1 MENDTIVTD
10 DHTSSTISE
19 IEKEL
24 VVELP
29 EEDSGLS
36 TPGRDPIWARL
47 LVVVGVLLI
56 FGSTGILGM
65 ERFLTARV
73 EHAVQQEAL
82 LAPQARTSDSP
93 GEKDSTVTG
102 PLNFLLIGSDAR
114 EDDPEN
120 GSRSDTT
127 VVLHIPA
134 SMDKAYLVSVPRDL
148 QVQIPALREVGFGGS
163 FEKINGAF
171 GYGGGG
177 AGGVRLLSQT
187 LSDLMGI
194 RFNGAAIIDF
204 GGFKKVVD
212 QLGGVD
218 LCVDVRTESIH
229 IGFDAEGK
237 FLAPRTGP
245 EGAYYNPLST
255 PKVYEPGCWHFRG
268 WEALDYVRQRKTLPN
283 GDYDRQR
290 HQQDFLRAVLAKIR
304 DQGLADNPLALDS
317 LVQAVG
323 RSLTIDTNGVP
334 IDEVAYALRHVD
346 PGNLTGMTVPSEP
359 QMIGGISYVV
369 ALPGATDLY
378 QALREDDLDAWAASN
393 PTWTNNV

>member
-1 MENDTIVTD
+1 VDETIVADDETSLTISQVGIKEELLTD
-10 DHTSSTISE
+10 DN
-19 IEKEL
+19 
-24 VVELP
+24 P
-29 EEDSGLS
+29 RFRP
-36 TPGRDPIWARL
+36 PGKDPIWARL
-47 LVVVGVLLI
+47 FVVVGVLLL
-56 FGSTGILGM
+56 FGSTGVLGA
-65 ERFLTARV
+65 ERLLTARV
-73 EHAVQQEAL
+73 QQAVHQETL
-82 LAPQARTSDSP
+82 LAPQARTSEGTD
-93 GEKDSTVTG
+93 DRASTVTG

-148 QVQIPALREVGFGGS
+148 RVQIPELDEVGFGGS

-212 QLGGVD
+212 QLGGVE

-237 FLAPRTGP
+237 FLAPRTGS
-245 EGAYYNPLST
+245 EGEYYNPLST
-255 PKVYEPGCWHFRG
+255 PKVYEPGCWHFTG

-304 DQGLADNPLALDS
+304 DQGLVDNPLALDR

-323 RSLTIDTNGVP
+323 ESLTIDTNGVP
-334 IDEVAYALRHVD
+334 IDEVAYALRRVD
-346 PGNLTGMTVPSEP
+346 PGALVGMTVPSEP

-369 ALPGATDLY
+369 AVPAATDLY
-378 QALREDDLDAWAASN
+378 RALRGDDLDAWIAAN

>member
-1 MENDTIVTD
+1 MEDETIVAD
-10 DHTSSTISE
+10 DETSSTMSQVGI
-19 IEKEL
+19 KE
-24 VVELP
+24 ELLTDDNP
-29 EEDSGLS
+29 RFRP
-36 TPGRDPIWARL
+36 PGKDPIWARL
-47 LVVVGVLLI
+47 FVVVGVLLL
-56 FGSTGILGM
+56 FGSTGVLGA
-65 ERFLTARV
+65 ERLLTARV
-73 EHAVQQEAL
+73 QHAVHQETL
-82 LAPQARTSDSP
+82 LAPQARTSEGTDDR
-93 GEKDSTVTG
+93 DSTVTG

-148 QVQIPALREVGFGGS
+148 RVQIPALDEVGFGGS

-212 QLGGVD
+212 QLGGVE

-229 IGFDAEGK
+229 IGFDSEGK
-237 FLAPRTGP
+237 FLAPRTGS
-245 EGAYYNPLST
+245 EGEYYNQLST
-255 PKVYEPGCWHFRG
+255 PKVYEPGCWHFTG

-304 DQGLADNPLALDS
+304 DQGLVDNPLALDR

-323 RSLTIDTNGVP
+323 ESLTIDTNGVP
-334 IDEVAYALRHVD
+334 IDEVAYALRRVD
-346 PGNLTGMTVPSEP
+346 PGALVGMTVPSEP

-369 ALPGATDLY
+369 ALPAATDLY
-378 QALREDDLDAWAASN
+378 RALRGDDLDAWIAAN